1 MKSRLFFD
9 TNFLLDLTNRE
20 RPQHE
25 QARLLFGLL
34 ETGYIRAAVSPHSFT
49 DYYYIARDIKA
60 LIRQDFMALF
70 LETCEIAVLDES
82 LLRKALHSN
91 EPDFEDGVVRACAE
105 AWNADFIITRDVKA
119 FVGGPVAAVSAAD
132 YLASIAK

>member
-1 MKSRLFFD
+1 MNSRLFFD

-20 RPQHE
+20 RPQ
-25 QARLLFGLL
+25 
-34 ETGYIRAAVSPHSFT
+34 FT
-49 DYYYIARDIKA
+49 DYYYIARDINA

-105 AWNADFIITRDVKA
+105 AWNSDFIITRDVKA